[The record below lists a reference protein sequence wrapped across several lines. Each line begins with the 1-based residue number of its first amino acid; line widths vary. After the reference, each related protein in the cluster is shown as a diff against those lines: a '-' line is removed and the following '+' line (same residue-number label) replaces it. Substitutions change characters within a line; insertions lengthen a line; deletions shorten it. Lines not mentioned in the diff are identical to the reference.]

1 MPLHHQSTLLH
12 SLDELQ
18 DTWQD
23 TEPTRFVYHNHLC
36 AYVPGLCHKELK
48 YYFGQSRYK
57 TFWYYLKHLR
67 SRLTGK
73 RLNDI
78 TLNLPK
84 DTVLFYRERREGLI
98 VCSRQNQ
105 KILKLFPKEQGR
117 PYLKNHIKTLYQLKL
132 FTSPHSAPEVLSI
145 GSTSTE
151 TTYFITTFADQV
163 MHGDRF
169 VNQDKTVYQDLFSHL
184 APSLAHIYK
193 TTTTGQLSLSG
204 YLRKQQ
210 LLATQHPAQIQINAL
225 IRAATNDPAYNPHMP
240 LLTSFIHGDADS
252 RNFAKNDQGYVILD
266 WEMQTYSLLHFD
278 LFDLYTRYRKR
289 KVFSDGLRLFFERYV
304 DWQAQFFHIK
314 PPSDAAY
321 IFYLVFLI
329 ERISLSYSHEGI
341 NIMDQYLSLEARIY
355 RRLKA
360 KGLIHELSS
369 SRSVNYGDSINPQ

>member
-1 MPLHHQSTLLH
+1 MPLHHQSTLLQ

-18 DTWQD
+18 DTWTH

-36 AYVPGLCHKELK
+36 AYVPSLLNAELK
-48 YYFGQSRYK
+48 YYVGQSRYK
-57 TFWYYLKHLR
+57 TYLCYLKHVQL
-67 SRLTGK
+67 RLTGK
-73 RLNDI
+73 HLDDI

-117 PYLKNHIKTLYQLKL
+117 PYLKNHLKTLHRLNL
-132 FTSPHSAPEVLSI
+132 FSTPQATPDLLSL
-145 GSTSTE
+145 GSTSTDA
-151 TTYFITTFADQV
+151 TYLITSFTNQV
-163 MHGDRF
+163 MHGNRF
-169 VNQDKTVYQDLFSHL
+169 ANQDKRIYQDLFSHL
-184 APSLAHIYK
+184 APSLAEIYQ

-210 LLATQHPAQIQINAL
+210 LLATQHPAHVKINAL
-225 IRAATNDPAYNPHMP
+225 IRAAINDAAYDPNMP

-252 RNFAKNDQGYVILD
+252 RNFARNDRGYVILD

-289 KVFSDGLRLFFERYV
+289 KVFSEGLRLFFHQYAA
-304 DWQAQFFHIK
+304 WQNTYFHIE
-314 PPSDAAY
+314 PPSHAAY
-321 IFYLVFLI
+321 IFYLVYLI
-329 ERISLSYSHEGI
+329 ERISLAYSQDGL
-341 NIMDQYLSLEARIY
+341 NVLDQYRSLEAKIY

-360 KGLIHELSS
+360 KGLIHELPVA
-369 SRSVNYGDSINPQ
+369 RPVHYGDSINS